1 MSIYPSHLV
10 REVLWRGEH
19 LLVRPV
25 RPDDAAGYAAAAKH
39 CTIEDLRFR
48 LLNGIR
54 QVSHQLI
61 AQFTQID
68 YEQTMAFVA
77 ESLKGEI
84 MAVTRLVQ
92 DGCKK
97 SAEYAIIVRTDLQK
111 QGLGTLMQS
120 LLLEYAADLGLSEVW
135 GVIDD
140 QNRKALNLAARLGFT
155 RGFMAGLP
163 FVRVVKSLA

>member
-1 MSIYPSHLV
+1 
-10 REVLWRGEH
+10 
-19 LLVRPV
+19 
-25 RPDDAAGYAAAAKH
+25 
-39 CTIEDLRFR
+39 
-48 LLNGIR
+48 LNGIR
-54 QVSHQLI
+54 QVSQQLI

-140 QNRKALNLAARLGFT
+140 QNRKALNLATRLGFT

>member
-77 ESLKGEI
+77 EGLKGDV
-84 MAVTRLVQ
+84 MAVTRLVR
-92 DGCKK
+92 DGVKK
-97 SAEYAIIVRTDLQK
+97 SAEYAIIVRSDLQK
-111 QGLGTLMQS
+111 QGLGTLMQN
-120 LLLEYAADLGLSEVW
+120 LLLEYAADLGLNEVW

-140 QNRKALNLAARLGFT
+140 QNRRALNLATKLGFT